1 MNLAS
6 IVVLI
11 FGIFS
16 LVGGLIGY
24 FKAGSMVS
32 LLAGGVSGLILL
44 ASAFGINKGNQIAT
58 VASLVVAI
66 LLGGRFLMTLVKQF
80 KVMPDL
86 IMVLLSAAS
95 IVVVV
100 LHMMKK

>member
-24 FKAGSMVS
+24 FKAGSMAS
-32 LLAGGVSGLILL
+32 LLAGGISGLILL
-44 ASAFGINKGNQIAT
+44 ASAFGINKGNQVAA

-80 KVMPDL
+80 KIMPDL
-86 IMVLLSAAS
+86 IMVLLGAAS

-100 LHMMKK
+100 LHMIKK